1 MTTLLRISTVRCFL
15 AAACLIAV
23 TATQVHADDR
33 DTTTKVNGVISQI
46 RSGLITVTTS
56 WGTMRIQSDALTEAK
71 VGDEITV
78 WVNENNVVIDA
89 YPKGG
94 ARPHHRWV
102 RGNLTYTSGNK
113 EAITL
118 WTPEGK
124 KDFIVKQNQSKFGS
138 FAEGS
143 PITVQLND
151 KGEVIDVHRQLELEL
166 AVTPVPHIEPGF
178 RIKLQGV
185 VADIK
190 SGQVFVQTSVGRYSI
205 TAKTAPHDVKVGDK
219 LTLWVSSNNVVV
231 DHHAKGKEG
240 VHRLITGELTYASGD
255 LKEIK
260 LITPEGERTF
270 AVQHGE
276 SKLSGIKEGTHI
288 TIELNEAGKVI
299 EIRKS
304 DERETGK

>member
-1 MTTLLRISTVRCFL
+1 MT
-15 AAACLIAV
+15 
-23 TATQVHADDR
+23 
-33 DTTTKVNGVISQI
+33 
-46 RSGLITVTTS
+46 
-56 WGTMRIQSDALTEAK
+56 IQSDALTEAK

-78 WVNENNVVIDA
+78 WVTENNAVIDA
-89 YPKGG
+89 YPKGA

-102 RGNLTYTSGNK
+102 RGNLTYTSGNQ

-124 KDFIVKQNQSKFGS
+124 KDFVVKQNQSKFGS

-151 KGEVIDVHRQLELEL
+151 KGEVIDVHRRLELEL
-166 AVTPVPHIEPGF
+166 AVAPVPHIEPGF

-190 SGQVFVQTSVGRYSI
+190 SGQVFVQTSVGHYSV
-205 TAKTAPHDVKVGDK
+205 TAKTAPDDIKVGDK
-219 LTLWVSSNNVVV
+219 LMLWVSSNNVVV

-240 VHRLITGELTYASGD
+240 VHRLTTGKMTHASGD
-255 LKEIK
+255 MKAITLM
-260 LITPEGERTF
+260 TPEGEQTF
-270 AVQHGE
+270 AVEHGE
-276 SKLSGIKEGTHI
+276 SKLSGMKEGTSI

-299 EIRKS
+299 EIRKA
-304 DERETGK
+304 G

>member
-1 MTTLLRISTVRCFL
+1 MTTFITTSIVRYFL
-15 AAACLIAV
+15 FMACLLTV
-23 TATQVHADDR
+23 TATQIHADDR
-33 DTTTKVNGVISQI
+33 DTTTKVNGVISQM

-56 WGTMRIQSDALTEAK
+56 WGHMTIQSDALTEAK

-78 WVNENNVVIDA
+78 WVNENNAVIDA
-89 YPKGG
+89 YPKGA

-102 RGNLTYTSGNK
+102 RGHLTYTSGNQ

-124 KDFIVKQNQSKFGS
+124 KDFVVKQNQSKFGS

-143 PITVQLND
+143 PIIVQLND
-151 KGEVIDVHRQLELEL
+151 KGEVIDVHRRLELEL
-166 AVTPVPHIEPGF
+166 AVAPVPHIEPGF

-190 SGQVFVQTSVGRYSI
+190 SGQVFVQTSVGHYSV
-205 TAKTAPHDVKVGDK
+205 TAKMAPDDIKVGDT
-219 LTLWVSSNNVVV
+219 LMLWVSSNNVVV

-240 VHRLITGELTYASGD
+240 VHRLITGKMTHASGD
-255 LKEIK
+255 MKAITLM
-260 LITPEGERTF
+260 TPEGEQTF
-270 AVQHGE
+270 AVEHGE
-276 SKLSGIKEGTHI
+276 SKLSGMKEGTSI

-299 EIRKS
+299 EIRKA
-304 DERETGK
+304 G

>member
-1 MTTLLRISTVRCFL
+1 MYAFLRTATIQCFL
-15 AAACLIAV
+15 ASACFIAV
-23 TATQVHADDR
+23 AATQVNADDQVW
-33 DTTTKVNGVISQI
+33 TTKVNGVISEM
-46 RSGLITVTTS
+46 RSGLIMVTTS
-56 WGTMRIQSDALTEAK
+56 WGTMTIQSDALTEAK

-89 YPKGG
+89 YPKGE

-102 RGNLTYTSGNK
+102 RGNLTYTSGNQ

-124 KDFIVKQNQSKFGS
+124 KDFIVKRNRSKFGS

-166 AVTPVPHIEPGF
+166 AIAPMPHADPGS
-178 RIKLQGV
+178 RIKLEGV

-190 SGQVFVQTSVGRYSI
+190 SGLVFVQTSGGRYSV

-219 LTLWVSSNNVVV
+219 LTLWVSSDNVVV

-240 VHRLITGELTYASGD
+240 VHRLITGKLIYASGD
-255 LKEIK
+255 MKEIK
-260 LITPEGERTF
+260 LMTVEGERTF
-270 AVQHGE
+270 SVQHGE
-276 SKLSGIKEGTHI
+276 TKLSGMKEGTPI
-288 TIELNEAGKVI
+288 TIELNEAGNVI
-299 EIRKS
+299 AVRKA
-304 DERETGK
+304 G

>member
-1 MTTLLRISTVRCFL
+1 
-15 AAACLIAV
+15 
-23 TATQVHADDR
+23 
-33 DTTTKVNGVISQI
+33 GVISQM
-46 RSGLITVTTS
+46 RSGLIMVTTS
-56 WGTMRIQSDALTEAK
+56 WGTMSIQSDALTGAK

-89 YPKGG
+89 YPRGA

-102 RGNLTYTSGNK
+102 RGNLTYTSGNQ

-124 KDFIVKQNQSKFGS
+124 KDFIVKRNRSKLGS
-138 FAEGS
+138 FKEGS

-151 KGEVIDVHRQLELEL
+151 DGEVIDVHRQLKLEL
-166 AVTPVPHIEPGF
+166 AIAPVPHMEPGF
-178 RIKLQGV
+178 RIKQEGV

-190 SGQVFVQTSVGRYSI
+190 SGLVFVQTSVGRYSL
-205 TAKTAPHDVKVGDK
+205 TANAAPHDVKVGDT
-219 LTLWVSSNNVVV
+219 LTLWVSSDNVAV

-240 VHRLITGELTYASGD
+240 VHRLISGKLTYASGD

-260 LITPEGERTF
+260 LMTPEGERTF

-276 SKLSGIKEGTHI
+276 SKLSGMKEGTPI

-299 EIRKS
+299 EIRKA
-304 DERETGK
+304 G

>member
-1 MTTLLRISTVRCFL
+1 MTTFLRIRTGSAQCLL
-15 AAACLIAV
+15 AAVCLMAV
-23 TATQVHADDR
+23 MATQVNAEDR
-33 DTTTKVNGVISQI
+33 DTTTKVNGVISQM
-46 RSGLITVTTS
+46 RSGLIMVTTS
-56 WGTMRIQSDALTEAK
+56 WGTMSIQSDALTEAK

-89 YPKGG
+89 YPKGE

-102 RGNLTYTSGNK
+102 RGNLTYASGNQ

-124 KDFIVKQNQSKFGS
+124 KDFIVKRNRSKFGS

-151 KGEVIDVHRQLELEL
+151 KSEVIDVHRQVELEL
-166 AVTPVPHIEPGF
+166 AIAPMPHIEPGF
-178 RIKLQGV
+178 RIKLEGV

-190 SGQVFVQTSVGRYSI
+190 SGLVFVQTSVGRYSV
-205 TAKTAPHDVKVGDK
+205 TAKSASPDVKVGDK
-219 LTLWVSSNNVVV
+219 LMIWVSGNNVVV

-240 VHRLITGELTYASGD
+240 VHRLITGKLTSASGD

-260 LITPEGERTF
+260 LMTPEGERTF
-270 AVQHGE
+270 SVQHGE
-276 SKLSGIKEGTHI
+276 SKLSGMKEGTSI
-288 TIELNEAGKVI
+288 TIELNEAGDVI
-299 EIRKS
+299 EIRKA
-304 DERETGK
+304 G

>member
-1 MTTLLRISTVRCFL
+1 MTTFLRTATARCFL
-15 AAACLIAV
+15 AAACLLTAM
-23 TATQVHADDR
+23 ATQVHADDR
-33 DTTTKVNGVISQI
+33 DTTTKVNGVISQM

-56 WGTMRIQSDALTEAK
+56 WGHMTIQSDALTEAK

-78 WVNENNVVIDA
+78 WVNENNAVIDA
-89 YPKGG
+89 YPKGE

-102 RGNLTYTSGNK
+102 RGNLTYTSGNQ

-124 KDFIVKQNQSKFGS
+124 KDFIVKQNQSKFGG

-151 KGEVIDVHRQLELEL
+151 NGEVIDVHRRLELEL
-166 AVTPVPHIEPGF
+166 AVAPVPHIEPGL

-185 VADIK
+185 VAEIK
-190 SGQVFVQTSVGRYSI
+190 SGQVFVQTPGGRYSV
-205 TAKTAPHDVKVGDK
+205 TAKTAPQDVKVGDT

-240 VHRLITGELTYASGD
+240 VHRLITGKMTHASGD
-255 LKEIK
+255 MKAITLM
-260 LITPEGERTF
+260 TPEGEQTF

-276 SKLSGIKEGTHI
+276 SKLSGMKDGTSI
-288 TIELNEAGKVI
+288 TIELNEAGHVI
-299 EIRKS
+299 EIRKA
-304 DERETGK
+304 G